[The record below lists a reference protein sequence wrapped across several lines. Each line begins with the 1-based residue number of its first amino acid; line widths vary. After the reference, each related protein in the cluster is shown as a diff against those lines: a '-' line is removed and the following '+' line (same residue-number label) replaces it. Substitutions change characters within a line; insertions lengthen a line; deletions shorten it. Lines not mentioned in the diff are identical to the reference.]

1 MTILSKLKLTEKT
14 KADLHASP
22 ELRARQKLIQAI
34 DQQIAAARSEIT
46 GEPMTLKA
54 QRWVDDPETGQR
66 VRRELPLKVRRWWW
80 KDEAGQLMLE
90 IRYGN
95 RRMELVPK
103 KPTIEVGTMDQ
114 LVPTL
119 EQVREAVAAG
129 ELDKAIAASSVRRK
143 RSAA

>member
-34 DQQIAAARSEIT
+34 DQQISAARSEIT
-46 GEPMTLKA
+46 GEPHNLRAM
-54 QRWVDDPETGQR
+54 RWVEDAETGER
-66 VRRELPLKVRRWWW
+66 VRREVPIKVRRWWW
-80 KDEAGQLMLE
+80 RDEAGSVMLD

-95 RRMELVPK
+95 RRIHLAAN
-103 KPTIEVGTMDQ
+103 KPTIQVGNMDQ

-143 RSAA
+143 KAVA

>member
-46 GEPMTLKA
+46 GEPHNLRTM
-54 QRWVDDPETGQR
+54 RWIEDAETGER
-66 VRRELPLKVRRWWW
+66 VRREVPIKVRRWWW
-80 KDEAGQLMLE
+80 RDEAGSVMLD

-95 RRMELVPK
+95 RRMLLAPN
-103 KPTIEVGTMDQ
+103 KPTIQVGSMDQ

-119 EQVREAVAAG
+119 EQVREAVAVG
-129 ELDKAIAASSVRRK
+129 ELDKAIVASSVRRK
-143 RSAA
+143 KAAA